1 MMRQIECRQKLLRV
15 WQRRRR
21 RQTTLSVFCSSSFF
35 QTVTK
40 KRAKIIFTT
49 KKIVQSRKSKVSPV
63 LNRKGLSK
71 RKGLSSTLLVCVPW
85 YHGTMVPWYWY
96 GTNGTVRP
104 LLHAIYYFEK
114 NKRKRGHLMLRSH
127 QTISLVI
134 VFGNFSNPPNIPLDL
149 ND

>member
-1 MMRQIECRQKLLRV
+1 MCGNVVVVVVVKQLYL
-15 WQRRRR
+15 
-21 RQTTLSVFCSSSFF
+21 FF
-35 QTVTK
+35 VPPLFFKVTK

-71 RKGLSSTLLVCVPW
+71 RKGLSSTLLVCV
-85 YHGTMVPWYWY
+85 
-96 GTNGTVRP
+96 RP

-114 NKRKRGHLMLRSH
+114 NKRKRGHLMMRSH

-149 ND
+149 NDCPLSPAEIFDGSMMTCLMFARRHVYVT

>member
-1 MMRQIECRQKLLRV
+1 MKDMVTFLRKC
-15 WQRRRR
+15 
-21 RQTTLSVFCSSSFF
+21 VFCDYDASKMNAAKSCCVCGNVVVVVVVKQLYLFF
-35 QTVTK
+35 VPPLFSKVTK

-71 RKGLSSTLLVCVPW
+71 RKGLSSTLLVCV
-85 YHGTMVPWYWY
+85 
-96 GTNGTVRP
+96 RP

-114 NKRKRGHLMLRSH
+114 NKRKRGHLMMRSH

>member
-1 MMRQIECRQKLLRV
+1 MKDMVTFLRKC
-15 WQRRRR
+15 
-21 RQTTLSVFCSSSFF
+21 VFCDDDASKMNAAKSCCVCGNVVVVVKQLYLFF
-35 QTVTK
+35 VPPLFSKRVTK

-71 RKGLSSTLLVCVPW
+71 RKGLSSTLLVC
-85 YHGTMVPWYWY
+85 
-96 GTNGTVRP
+96 VRP

>member
-15 WQRRRR
+15 WQRRRRRR

-71 RKGLSSTLLVCVPW
+71 RKGLSSTLLVCV
-85 YHGTMVPWYWY
+85 
-96 GTNGTVRP
+96 RP